1 MNKLEYSRNE
11 FFNDLREKQITE
23 KNIKFNLYKG
33 LGILKEEKIEKNY
46 NELVNEEIE
55 RIKNKQKIY
64 DQIKEDKEKEI
75 NKEEEYSIRLIN
87 FWKRFFIFY
96 GFCFI
101 FILYKKRQ
109 KIKDDEIQEKKKI
122 EEKEIKRFSNMIYID
137 KYKV

>member
-46 NELVNEEIE
+46 NELVKEEIE

-137 KYKV
+137 KYKI

>member
-64 DQIKEDKEKEI
+64 DQIKEDNEKEI

-137 KYKV
+137 KYKI

>member
-46 NELVNEEIE
+46 NELVKEEIE